1 MKRRSKIQTRALL
14 AEWRQSGLSQI
25 EFCRIKSIGVST
37 FQSWLK
43 KENKFTEN
51 HPPAFSFVEVVKEAT
66 ASSYQSRILRLTT
79 SYGLLL
85 EIPL

>member
-1 MKRRSKIQTRALL
+1 MKRDSKIQMRALL
-14 AEWRQSGLSQI
+14 TEWKQIGLSPV

-37 FQSWLK
+37 FQNWLK
-43 KENKFTEN
+43 KENKFIEH
-51 HPPAFSFVEVVKEAT
+51 HPPAFSFGEVVKEAT
-66 ASSYQSRILRLTT
+66 ASSYQSRILRLIT